1 MGHYQSVGGSGGT
14 SNVMNAN
21 NPAQG
26 GGGTIPIA
34 NTVSV
39 LLFYHR
45 NKNCSETSTVS
56 TSKRSDMTEYF
67 IKNVL

>member
-26 GGGTIPIA
+26 GGGTISLLL
-34 NTVSV
+34 T
-39 LLFYHR
+39 LCLFY
-45 NKNCSETSTVS
+45 
-56 TSKRSDMTEYF
+56 YF
-67 IKNVL
+67 IIGIRIAQRPALSQQVRDQI